1 MVKTPCFLFRG
12 HRFDLWPGNKD
23 STCHAMQEKKNSFK
37 NFILKDCLKNVC
49 FKNPYKGCNKVVQIE
64 MEMKK

>member
-1 MVKTPCFLFRG
+1 
-12 HRFDLWPGNKD
+12 
-23 STCHAMQEKKNSFK
+23 MQEKKNSFK

-64 MEMKK
+64 MEMKKWTEWSVTY